1 MLFARRSIQ
10 CVPDRRSRSRQ
21 IAAGLP
27 GHLVFA
33 GLLAFIAGAA
43 LAAQQPAPAPAPGP
57 ATTSAY
63 LVKPGDVLDISV
75 WKEPDLQKQ
84 VLVRPDG
91 AFSFPL
97 VGEVDA
103 RGKSVSELNK
113 IVSTG
118 VAKYIS
124 DAVVTIAVQEIKGNK
139 VYVLGQ
145 VNKPGEF
152 IVNPSVNVMQAL
164 SMAGGMTPFA
174 ATNDIVVLRGQG
186 KAQQAMAFRYN
197 EVVRGRNLDTN
208 IELQS
213 GDIVVVP

>member
-1 MLFARRSIQ
+1 MAVRDRMSSRRPL
-10 CVPDRRSRSRQ
+10 VPWSSGRSVVGRLL
-21 IAAGLP
+21 A
-27 GHLVFA
+27 VFA
-33 GLLAFIAGAA
+33 LLTGA
-43 LAAQQPAPAPAPGP
+43 LSAAYAQAAAPAPAAGP
-57 ATTSAY
+57 PTTPSY
-63 LVKPGDVLDISV
+63 LVKPGDVLEISV

-103 RGKSVSELNK
+103 RGKSVSDLNK
-113 IVSTG
+113 LVSAG
-118 VAKYIS
+118 VARYIS
-124 DAVVTIAVQEIKGNK
+124 DAVVTISVQEIKGNK
-139 VYVLGQ
+139 IYVLGQ

-152 IVNPSVNVMQAL
+152 IVNPSVNIMQAL

-174 ATNDIVVLRGQG
+174 ATNDIIVLRGQG

-197 EVVRGRNLDTN
+197 EVVRGRSLDTN